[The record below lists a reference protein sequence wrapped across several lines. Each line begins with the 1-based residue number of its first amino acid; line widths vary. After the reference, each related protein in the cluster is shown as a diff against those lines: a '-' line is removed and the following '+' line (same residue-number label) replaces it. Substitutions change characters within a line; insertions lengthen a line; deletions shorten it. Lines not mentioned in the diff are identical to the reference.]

1 MNTPSSRNT
10 LIAVGVVAALGVS
23 AGALAQ
29 STESSQPKARSE
41 TMGATSADYADA
53 MRSYERQEYR
63 QALQMF
69 RDLATAGDADAQYM
83 LGRMY
88 EAGSG
93 TLQDFVEAHKW
104 YNLAAAAGHRHAATA
119 RDTLAG
125 RMTAKQIA
133 QAQRQAQAWQPTS
146 AAPATTVP
154 PAMETLSGRDLLAG
168 IQRELSRLGY
178 DPGSVDGLMGS
189 RTRNAIRAYQG
200 SVGLAEDGR
209 PSTAL
214 LARLRQDA
222 PATQTPDSSREVR
235 IALEDD
241 FSDGDFQRN
250 PAWTVQSGR
259 FEVEEGGLRTV
270 VELPRVAEPTVR
282 ESGSSSEQ
290 IGRAVLQL
298 ILEQAA
304 GLGTVVPSEPDTT
317 APEPA
322 RIFVRAP
329 VGNAFELDLELA
341 SYQRPGSIELGLYQG
356 DQPGAGYRL
365 VYNAGARP
373 GLSLVRL
380 TRGGGEVIATSEG
393 PLDLENGRTHTLN
406 WTRNPDGVMQVR
418 VDGRRVLQAHDR
430 ALRQGFQ
437 GFLLVN
443 HGGDYNLRRIRL
455 EG

>member
-1 MNTPSSRNT
+1 MISKGLLFIV
-10 LIAVGVVAALGVS
+10 LIFGVVA
-23 AGALAQ
+23 LA
-29 STESSQPKARSE
+29 
-41 TMGATSADYADA
+41 SADYADA

-69 RDLATAGDADAQYM
+69 RDLAASGDADAKYM

-88 EAGSG
+88 EAGNG

-104 YNLAAAAGHRHAATA
+104 YNLATAAGHRHAATA
-119 RDTLAG
+119 RDNVAR
-125 RMTAKQIA
+125 RMTVEQIA
-133 QAQRQAQAWQPTS
+133 RAQRQAQAWQPTS
-146 AAPATTVP
+146 AAAPATTLP
-154 PAMETLSGRDLLAG
+154 PAVETLSGRELLAG

-178 DPGSVDGLMGS
+178 DPGPVDGLMGN

-222 PATQTPDSSREVR
+222 PAPLAATPTPAPSREVR
-235 IALEDD
+235 VALEDD
-241 FSDGDFQRN
+241 FSDGDFRRN
-250 PAWTVQSGR
+250 PVWIVQSGR
-259 FEVEEGGLRTV
+259 FEVADGGLRTV
-270 VELPRVAEPTVR
+270 VERPRVAEPTAR
-282 ESGSSSEQ
+282 ESGSSGEE

-298 ILEQAA
+298 ILEQASRRRTA
-304 GLGTVVPSEPDTT
+304 GPSEPQAT

-322 RIFVRAP
+322 RIFARAP

-365 VYNAGARP
+365 LYNAGAQP

-380 TRGGGEVIATSEG
+380 TRSGGKVIATSEG
-393 PLDLENGRTHTLN
+393 PLDLENGRAHTLN
-406 WTRNPDGVMQVR
+406 WTRDPDGVMQVR
-418 VDGRRVLQAHDR
+418 VDGRRVIQVHDG

-437 GFLLVN
+437 GFVLVN
-443 HGGDYNLRRIRL
+443 YGGDYNLRRIRL